1 MRGKTAHDLTESEVR
16 DIALRY
22 LGRREYAV
30 EELRQRLQ
38 QRGAD
43 TALAD
48 TVITELVE
56 ENLLSDERFTEMYV
70 RMRVRLLFGPLK
82 IRAELRGRGI
92 ADHLAAQAMPDD
104 EATWF
109 DSATRWAEKKCRGE
123 LDYAE
128 RARIYRSLMNRGFT
142 HEQANVALDRV
153 SRKLNSNS

>member
-1 MRGKTAHDLTESEVR
+1 MRGKTAHDLSESEVR

-82 IRAELRGRGI
+82 ICAELCGRGI